1 MVTDFVAISLMLR
14 SHAAILSISF
24 KTTIR
29 IVRREK
35 KNTSNKTLEKCERI
49 RFEND
54 RKYNFNKDK

>member
-35 KNTSNKTLEKCERI
+35 KNTSNKTLENARE
-49 RFEND
+49 
-54 RKYNFNKDK
+54 